1 MSRHVGYRDTI
12 DNIKGQIQKIAD
24 EPLFKSGDSMLKTAV
39 RLFSRHGYNGASVDK
54 IVHAASVNKRM
65 VYHYFGNKENL
76 KQDTLLK
83 LFFDSARRLFHSA
96 NP

>member
-1 MSRHVGYRDTI
+1 MEYKDKSISRKEKQPPNTR
-12 DNIKGQIQKIAD
+12 AR
-24 EPLFKSGDSMLKTAV
+24 LLKTAV

-65 VYHYFGNKENL
+65 VYHYLGNKENL